1 VMRRNCVSTLSS
13 PGSHQTRRAIR
24 LLRCA
29 AAGGCGLLAAG
40 AGGYAP
46 AGSVRSPSAAAEDF
60 GPSARGA
67 RREAWPPST
76 ADCYLQLYSTADL
89 WRLPPPA
96 KQPGVSPGCL
106 LPVCLRVPSKRSY
119 AVCAAEKGYKPC
131 MTPKFSQP
139 VHRPRWR

>member
-29 AAGGCGLLAAG
+29 AANGCGLLAAG

-46 AGSVRSPSAAAEDF
+46 AGSVGSPSAVAEVF

-67 RREAWPPST
+67 RRRAWPPST
-76 ADCYLQLYSTADL
+76 ADCYLQTYSPAHSR
-89 WRLPPPA
+89 RLPPPA

-106 LPVCLRVPSKRSY
+106 FPVCLRVPSKRSY
-119 AVCAAEKGYKPC
+119 AVCAAE
-131 MTPKFSQP
+131 
-139 VHRPRWR
+139 